1 MEKQILLPPELSG
14 RQVTGA
20 KFQDGYLITALLN
33 FMEYSEILKTFAQQQ
48 L

>member
-1 MEKQILLPPELSG
+1 LP
-14 RQVTGA
+14 R
-20 KFQDGYLITALLN
+20 YTALLN